1 MWSRKAKKQPRVPQ
15 CRQQGA
21 KNVLQ
26 KTLRVRSERLQNV
39 DAKET
44 TEAVNAGVISEINR
58 MTFDEVEKRIHVR
71 GIMKIINTTF
81 DQAFEIADDREKTN
95 QRKWAKLA
103 IKDVRIKWKS
113 KLTEPRRS
121 SRIKWR
127 TKVAEAVE
135 RRTEEVKAVPEIG
148 TV

>member
-1 MWSRKAKKQPRVPQ
+1 MVDDILD
-15 CRQQGA
+15 
-21 KNVLQ
+21 NVQ
-26 KTLRVRSERLQNV
+26 VNVEQNV

-44 TEAVNAGVISEINR
+44 TEAVIAGVISEIKR
-58 MTFDEVEKRIHVR
+58 MTFDEVEKRKHVR

-148 TV
+148 TVNTDTGHIDCGTNYD